1 VVSAPDNATILVCI
15 RPCSLIND
23 DLCHQTHV
31 TLTSL
36 TNQSTLLILLSFC
49 YRLYILEKAAVQNA
63 NGTYIW
69 FLYRAT
75 ATIGSDDIQ
84 LSGVARD
91 QHSVPAAVQENI
103 NRVCE
108 LVEDTFSLG

>member
-1 VVSAPDNATILVCI
+1 MFV
-15 RPCSLIND
+15 
-23 DLCHQTHV
+23 
-31 TLTSL
+31 
-36 TNQSTLLILLSFC
+36 LSG
-49 YRLYILEKAAVQNA
+49 IV
-63 NGTYIW
+63 G
-69 FLYRAT
+69 
-75 ATIGSDDIQ
+75 DDIQ